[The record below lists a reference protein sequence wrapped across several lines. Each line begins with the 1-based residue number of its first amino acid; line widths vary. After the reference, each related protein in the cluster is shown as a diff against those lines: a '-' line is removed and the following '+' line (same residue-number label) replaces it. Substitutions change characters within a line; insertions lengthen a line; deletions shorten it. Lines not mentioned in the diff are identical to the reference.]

1 MQEISIAEASRRI
14 ISNMPSIIDAIKL
27 DIVNYSSLAELIAGS
42 VEKMIGRKAGVEA
55 IKMALMRYSEDV
67 KRNFTMIQDRVKK
80 VIAESILEL
89 KNDLILLTVKQSE
102 LSGKIDALFKSIP
115 NFRFLQLTQG
125 TNTFNL
131 IIDERSVD
139 AVKKVVDSKGIVE
152 VYRDQSAIILI
163 SPPEIIKTPGVVS
176 HLLELLARNN
186 INITQVISCH
196 TDTVFLIDRRD
207 ALTAYR
213 LLEDKI
219 ISMRSLLY

>member
-1 MQEISIAEASRRI
+1 MQEISIAEASRRV
-14 ISNMPSIIDAIKL
+14 ISNMPSVIDAIKL
-27 DIVNYSSLAELIAGS
+27 DIVNYSSLAELINS
-42 VEKMIGRKAGVEA
+42 NVEEMVGRKANIEA
-55 IKMALMRYSEDV
+55 IKMALMRYSEDI
-67 KRNFTMIQDRVKK
+67 KRDVNLIQQRVKK

-89 KNDLILLTVKQSE
+89 KNDLTLLTVKQSE
-102 LSGKIDALFKSIP
+102 LSGKIDLLFKSIP

-131 IIDERSVD
+131 IIDERSLD
-139 AVKKVVDSKGIVE
+139 SVKKVIDSKGIME

-176 HLLELLARNN
+176 HLFELLARNN

-196 TDTVFLIDRRD
+196 TDTVFLVDRRD

-219 ISMRSLLY
+219 ISMRNIL